1 MNKHIQ
7 VAFAAV
13 AMCFAAVSTASDQQ
27 LVKAEP
33 SLSPEPSLSMVVM
46 DPLAAPLSCPC
57 VEGYAQ
63 RDYTV
68 LQKLLEAELG
78 VEIKLAFA
86 GSLQAGIDKVG
97 SADIIVGKH
106 SVVTHDLKLAKLNSQ
121 PAYRLTDSKGQT
133 VQHGLIVVNRDDPAQ
148 VAKDLSGY
156 TIIFGDSSALEK
168 HEAALNLLKK
178 AGVSVPEDL
187 RKIDAAC
194 SDGACKVVDLG
205 PTSRTAAVIS
215 SYAQPLLEGCGTI
228 KQGDL
233 RVVARTADVP
243 FVTLFLSDKLSD
255 ERRKQI
261 DTALQLIPARP
272 SLLESLESLAGF
284 LKVEVADEPARTKAI
299 KKKTSQE
306 ISTQ

>member
-1 MNKHIQ
+1 MNKQIQ
-7 VAFAAV
+7 FLFAAI
-13 AMCFAAVSTASDQQ
+13 AMCFAAISNASDKQP
-27 LVKAEP
+27 ANTETT
-33 SLSPEPSLSMVVM
+33 LSMVVM
-46 DPLAAPLSCPC
+46 DPLAAELSCPC

-63 RDYTV
+63 RDYTA

-78 VEIKLAFA
+78 VQIKLTFA

-97 SADIIVGKH
+97 GADIVIGKH
-106 SVVTHDLKLAKLNSQ
+106 SVVVHDLKLAKRKAK
-121 PAYRLTDSKGQT
+121 PAYRLTDAKGET
-133 VQHGLIVVNRDDPAQ
+133 VQHGLIVVNRDDPAK

-178 AGVSVPEDL
+178 AGVSVPKDL

-205 PTSRTAAVIS
+205 PTSLTAAVIS

-243 FVTLFLSDKLSD
+243 FVTLFLSDKLDD

-261 DTALQLIPARP
+261 DAALQLIPTRP

-284 LKVEVADEPARTKAI
+284 LAIDSSDESRKPKAT
-299 KKKTSQE
+299 KKKTTQA